1 MINAGLDPA
10 KIEDAKR
17 IVFNEMQ
24 RIADGE
30 IDEALFK
37 KSQKSLER
45 NTKIGLDGQNWQL
58 GQVLRSALFP
68 EYTNFDRAAA
78 IKRATSHQL
87 VDFVKN
93 LFFNESYILK

>member
-1 MINAGLDPA
+1 MRLCLRSL
-10 KIEDAKR
+10 K
-17 IVFNEMQ
+17 
-24 RIADGE
+24 
-30 IDEALFK
+30 
-37 KSQKSLER
+37 KSLER

-58 GQVLRSALFP
+58 GQALRSALFP

>member
-37 KSQKSLER
+37 KSQNRLSV
-45 NTKIGLDGQNWQL
+45 T
-58 GQVLRSALFP
+58 LRLA
-68 EYTNFDRAAA
+68 
-78 IKRATSHQL
+78 
-87 VDFVKN
+87 
-93 LFFNESYILK
+93 

>member
-1 MINAGLDPA
+1 MRYFFGD
-10 KIEDAKR
+10 E
-17 IVFNEMQ
+17 Q
-24 RIADGE
+24 RKSCIIGIASPDGE

-37 KSQKSLER
+37 KSKKSLER

-58 GQVLRSALFP
+58 GQALRSVLFP